1 MSVLLDPTRLDA
13 ANQIRE
19 ALWSTRTQP
28 TSPLM
33 VTGVIRSPAPR
44 SRQLNLTGLHPELFR
59 LCGAAREIGSQ
70 PTATPQT
77 GLLGAPPSDESRGA
91 VLGVRLKPTRND
103 ADEGAEDG
111 GLSYYNYASRL
122 QAIMNGVM
130 PNLVTDQDVAPFIDS
145 LKPQMIDDNSEIFL
159 VRVDFH

>member
-1 MSVLLDPTRLDA
+1 
-13 ANQIRE
+13 
-19 ALWSTRTQP
+19 
-28 TSPLM
+28 M
-33 VTGVIRSPAPR
+33 VTGVIRAPAPR
-44 SRQLNLTGLHPELFR
+44 SRQLSLTGLNAELFR

-70 PTATPQT
+70 TTTPQT

-130 PNLVTDQDVAPFIDS
+130 PNIVTDQDVAPFVDS

-159 VRVDFH
+159 VSFHFH